1 MSGRVR
7 SGLAGILLVALS
19 VSASWAHHSV
29 TGQFDPEKPMTLTG
43 VVSKV
48 DWINPHVYV
57 HLDVTAD
64 DGTVTSWQLET
75 APTAMLRRAG
85 LTRASLQ
92 GPEGRTVTIQAI
104 PARDEARKLAF
115 IYTITYADGRTVR
128 LSQDR
133 R

>member
-1 MSGRVR
+1 MSVGTCPCLI
-7 SGLAGILLVALS
+7 GLTLVAVLAS
-19 VSASWAHHSV
+19 VSQAHHSV
-29 TGQFDPEKPMTLTG
+29 TGQFDPEKPLVLTG
-43 VVSKV
+43 VISKV

-57 HLDVTAD
+57 HLDVRED
-64 DGTVTSWQLET
+64 DGQVTSWSLET

-92 GPEGRTVTIQAI
+92 GPEGETVTIQAI
-104 PARDEARKLAF
+104 PARDETKKLGF
-115 IYTITYADGRTVR
+115 IYTITYADGTTMR

>member
-1 MSGRVR
+1 MSARIR
-7 SGLAGILLVALS
+7 SCLVGVALLAL
-19 VSASWAHHSV
+19 SASASAHHSV
-29 TGQFDPEKPMTLTG
+29 TGQFDPEKPMTLSG
-43 VVSKV
+43 VITQV

-57 HLDVTAD
+57 HLDVTSD

-92 GPEGRTVTIQAI
+92 GPEGKTVTIQAI
-104 PARDEARKLAF
+104 PARDEEKKLGF
-115 IYTITYADGRTVR
+115 IYTITYADGSTVR

>member
-7 SGLAGILLVALS
+7 ASLVGLVLFVASAS
-19 VSASWAHHSV
+19 VSWAHHSV

-43 VVSKV
+43 VISKV

-92 GPEGRTVTIQAI
+92 GPEGKTVTIQAI
-104 PARDEARKLAF
+104 PARDEAKKLAF

>member
-1 MSGRVR
+1 MSARIRASLVGVV
-7 SGLAGILLVALS
+7 LLVLTG
-19 VSASWAHHSV
+19 SASWAHHSV
-29 TGQFDPEKPMTLTG
+29 TGQFDPEKPLTLTG
-43 VVSKV
+43 VISKV

-57 HLDVTAD
+57 HLDVAD
-64 DGTVTSWQLET
+64 EDGTVTSWSLET

-92 GPEGRTVTIQAI
+92 GPVGEAVTIQAI
-104 PARDEARKLAF
+104 PARDEAKKLAF
-115 IYTITYADGRTVR
+115 IYTITYADGRSLR